1 MGAWAK
7 LTGRAEPTAGR
18 TPKERRRR
26 AKEIKAIDARTSA
39 WLRAGGRAAKT
50 PKGWS

>member
-1 MGAWAK
+1 MGIWTK
-7 LTGRAEPTAGR
+7 LTGQEQPVAGR

-26 AKEIKAIDARTSA
+26 AKEISRIEKGTAS
-39 WLRAGGRAAKT
+39 WLRAGGTARPT